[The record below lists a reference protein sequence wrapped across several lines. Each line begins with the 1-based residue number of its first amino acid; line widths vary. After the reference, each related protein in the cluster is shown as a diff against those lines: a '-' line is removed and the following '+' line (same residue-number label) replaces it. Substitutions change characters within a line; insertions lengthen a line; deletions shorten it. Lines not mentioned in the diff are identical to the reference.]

1 LHGNSPIF
9 AFLPNSSSIRISSL
23 SFLDSTGINDFS
35 NVIKSF
41 EKFCIVDRQLLK
53 STIVIHRT
61 FVKAFIRNLNK
72 PLENITDSDVREF
85 LLRYNGKSPYTYA
98 NALKA
103 MKIFVGDFLKKK
115 NIVESFRFPSIPY
128 KMKKIPSK
136 EELDRFYSKLRTIR
150 EKVMFKMFLT
160 TGLRK
165 SELLELKLGDIDF
178 EKRMIRPSKS
188 TRTKTQG
195 LTFYT
200 QEVELELKK
209 YLSTRKGLT
218 PDSKVFNIGRAKLGD
233 TFTKAS
239 RESGIHLT
247 PQMLREWFCSEML
260 SKGVQEVYVD
270 AFCGRVPKSVLA
282 RHYTDFSPDRLKE
295 IYDKAGL
302 KVFA

>member
-1 LHGNSPIF
+1 M
-9 AFLPNSSSIRISSL
+9 
-23 SFLDSTGINDFS
+23 
-35 NVIKSF
+35 
-41 EKFCIVDRQLLK
+41 
-53 STIVIHRT
+53 IHRT

>member
-1 LHGNSPIF
+1 M
-9 AFLPNSSSIRISSL
+9 
-23 SFLDSTGINDFS
+23 
-35 NVIKSF
+35 
-41 EKFCIVDRQLLK
+41 K

-61 FVKAFIRNLNK
+61 FVKAFLRNLNK
-72 PLENITDSDVREF
+72 PLESITDSDVREF
-85 LLRYNGKSPYTYA
+85 LSRYNGKSPYTYA

-128 KMKKIPSK
+128 KMKKIPSR
-136 EELDRFYSKLRTIR
+136 EELDRFYSKLRTIK
-150 EKVMFKMFLT
+150 EKAIFKMFLT

-165 SELLELKLGDIDF
+165 SELLEIKMGDIDF

-200 QEVELELKK
+200 PEAELELKRH
-209 YLSTRKGLT
+209 LSTRKGLT
-218 PDSKVFNIGRAKLGD
+218 PESKVFDIGRAKLGD
-233 TFTKAS
+233 TFIRVS
-239 RESGIHLT
+239 RASGIHLT

-282 RHYTDFSPDRLKE
+282 RHYTDFSPERLKE
-295 IYDKAGL
+295 IYDKAQI
-302 KVFA
+302 KVFDIIKCD

>member
-1 LHGNSPIF
+1 M
-9 AFLPNSSSIRISSL
+9 RISSL
-23 SFLDSTGINDFS
+23 SSLYDSTGINDFS

-41 EKFCIVDRQLLK
+41 EEFCNIDRQLLK
-53 STIVIHRT
+53 STIVVHRT
-61 FVKAFIRNLNK
+61 FVKAFLRNLNK
-72 PLENITDSDVREF
+72 PLESITDSDVREF
-85 LLRYNGKSPYTYA
+85 LSRYNEKSPYTYA

-115 NIVESFRFPSIPY
+115 NIVESFRFPNIPY
-128 KMKKIPSK
+128 KMKKIPSR
-136 EELDRFYSKLRTIR
+136 EELDRFYSKLRTIK
-150 EKVMFKMFLT
+150 EKAIFKMFLT

-165 SELLELKLGDIDF
+165 SELLEIKMGDIDF

-200 QEVELELKK
+200 PEAELELKRH
-209 YLSTRKGLT
+209 LSTRKGLT
-218 PDSKVFNIGRAKLGD
+218 PESKVFDIGRAKLGD
-233 TFTKAS
+233 TFIRVS
-239 RESGIHLT
+239 RASGIHLT

-282 RHYTDFSPDRLKE
+282 RHYTDFSPERLKE
-295 IYDKAGL
+295 IYDKAQI
-302 KVFA
+302 KVFDIIKCD

>member
-1 LHGNSPIF
+1 M
-9 AFLPNSSSIRISSL
+9 SSL
-23 SFLDSTGINDFS
+23 SSISNPTRINDFFD
-35 NVIKSF
+35 VIKSF
-41 EKFCIVDRQLLK
+41 EEFCNIDRQLLK
-53 STIVIHRT
+53 STIVVHRT

-72 PLENITDSDVREF
+72 PLEGVTDTDVRDF
-85 LLRYNGKSPYTYA
+85 LSRYKEKSPYTYA
-98 NALKA
+98 NALTA

-136 EELDRFYSKLRTIR
+136 AELKGFYSKLGTVR
-150 EKVMFKMFLT
+150 EKAMFKMFLT

-165 SELLELKLGDIDF
+165 SELLELKMGDIDF

-200 QEVELELKK
+200 PEAELGLKRH
-209 YLSTRKGLT
+209 LSTRKGLT
-218 PDSKVFNIGRAKLGD
+218 PESKVFDIGRAKLGD
-233 TFTKAS
+233 TFTRAS
-239 RESGIHLT
+239 RDSGIHLT

-270 AFCGRVPKSVLA
+270 AFCGRVPRSVLA
-282 RHYTDFSPDRLKE
+282 RHYTDFSPERLRE
-295 IYDKAGL
+295 IYDRAGL
-302 KVFA
+302 KVLS